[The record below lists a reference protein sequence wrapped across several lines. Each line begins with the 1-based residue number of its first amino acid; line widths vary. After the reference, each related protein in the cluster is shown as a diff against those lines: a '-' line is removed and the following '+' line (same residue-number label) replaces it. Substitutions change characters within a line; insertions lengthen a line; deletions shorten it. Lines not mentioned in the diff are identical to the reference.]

1 MNQSDQINEIAK
13 ALAAA
18 QSSLSAAKRDAVN
31 PHFRNR
37 YATLQAVWESAREV
51 LAPNGLSVAQTFAP
65 TDGARLDL
73 TTTLLH
79 TSGQFITGTLSM
91 LPQQATP
98 QGIGSAITYARRYA
112 LAAILG
118 VVTDDDD
125 DGNEAS
131 RTTGATQGTPVRGSA
146 PIIAPPASR
155 PAPIGSVDWKNVI
168 APKFIKAHAGKTL
181 GSIPPENLLWWCQNY
196 KPRPFGQNAS
206 PSEEDLA
213 FRRVLDIAWKEIAP
227 KSDEQTQEHPEDSAP
242 F

>member
-1 MNQSDQINEIAK
+1 MNQSPEINKLAE

-18 QSSLSAAKRDAVN
+18 QSSLSAAKKDAIN
-31 PHFRNR
+31 PHYKNR
-37 YATLQAVWESAREV
+37 YATLQAVWEAAREV

-79 TSGQFITGTLSM
+79 TSGQYITGTLSM
-91 LPQQATP
+91 QPQQATP

-118 VVTDDDD
+118 IVTDDDD

-131 RTTGATQGTPVRGSA
+131 RTNGAQTHSAPARTATPV
-146 PIIAPPASR
+146 IATPASR
-155 PAPIGSVDWKNVI
+155 TAPISFTDWKSVV

-181 GSIPPENLLWWCQNY
+181 GSIPPENLLWWCKNY
-196 KPRPFGQNAS
+196 APRPFGQNTEPS
-206 PSEEDLA
+206 PEDVA
-213 FRRVLDIAWKEIAP
+213 FRKVLDAAWSEIGTPAEVQADVP
-227 KSDEQTQEHPEDSAP
+227 Y
-242 F
+242 